1 MKSIGVIF
9 GGMSTEHD
17 VSIVSGASVIKNL
30 DKEKY
35 KIEKIYIDE
44 KGKWYKCEESIEEL
58 SKLKVGDKIKKIS
71 ELQNP
76 IEELKKFDCV
86 FPVLHGLY
94 GEDGTIQGLLELL
107 KIPYVGCKVLA
118 SSVCMNK
125 AYTKIVL
132 EKAKISQAKYVY
144 IRAYKNEKYYY
155 ISQDF
160 NKKQVNI
167 NEIIEIVEKNI
178 KYPVFVKP
186 CNSGSS
192 VGVTKAENKEELQK
206 AILTSAKYDIH
217 ILIEEGIKG
226 REVECAV
233 LGNEEPQASCV
244 GEVLSAEDFYT
255 FDSKYHNQESKTQI
269 PANLPKEISEEI
281 RKTAIKAF
289 ESVNGEG
296 LARVDFFVEEGT
308 NKVILNEI
316 NTMPGFT
323 QISMYPQLWEE
334 SGIEY
339 SKLLDKLIE
348 HATK

>member
-1 MKSIGVIF
+1 MKNIGVIF

-44 KGKWYKCEESIEEL
+44 KGKWYKCEESTEEL
-58 SKLKVGDKIKKIS
+58 SKLKVGDKIKKIK

-107 KIPYVGCKVLA
+107 RIPYVGCKVLS

-125 AYTKIVL
+125 AYTKIIL
-132 EKAKISQAKYVY
+132 EKAKIAQAKYVY
-144 IRAYKNEKYYY
+144 IRAYQNEKYYY

-160 NKKQVNI
+160 NKKQVSI
-167 NEIIEIVEKNI
+167 DEIIEIVEKNI

-206 AILTSAKYDIH
+206 AILTCAKYDIH

-226 REVECAV
+226 KEVECAV
-233 LGNEEPQASCV
+233 LGNEELKHHV
-244 GEVLSAEDFYT
+244 
-255 FDSKYHNQESKTQI
+255 
-269 PANLPKEISEEI
+269 
-281 RKTAIKAF
+281 
-289 ESVNGEG
+289 
-296 LARVDFFVEEGT
+296 
-308 NKVILNEI
+308 
-316 NTMPGFT
+316 
-323 QISMYPQLWEE
+323 
-334 SGIEY
+334 
-339 SKLLDKLIE
+339 
-348 HATK
+348 

>member
-1 MKSIGVIF
+1 MKNIGVIF

-44 KGKWYKCEESIEEL
+44 KGKWYKCEESTEEL
-58 SKLKVGDKIKKIS
+58 SKLKVGDKIKKIK

-107 KIPYVGCKVLA
+107 RIPYVGCKVLS

-132 EKAKISQAKYVY
+132 EKAKIAQAKYVY
-144 IRAYKNEKYYY
+144 IRAYSNEKYYY

-160 NKKQVNI
+160 DKKQVNI
-167 NEIIEIVEKNI
+167 DEIIEIVEKNI

-226 REVECAV
+226 KEVECAV
-233 LGNEEPQASCV
+233 LGNEEPQASCI

-281 RKTAIKAF
+281 RKIAIKAF

-308 NKVILNEI
+308 NKIILNEI

-323 QISMYPQLWEE
+323 QISMYPQLWEQ
-334 SGIEY
+334 SGIKY

-348 HATK
+348 LANK